1 MSIHKIVTLPDP
13 VLRTRAR
20 KIKVFDSKVQRLADD
35 MLETM
40 RAAPGVGLAAPQ
52 LGHSQRLILVEYA
65 ESPDDPEAPP
75 VPPKLFVVANPEI
88 VRHSTETVSANEGC
102 LSIPGYLGEVERF
115 QSITLRGYNLHGK
128 PLRVKATGWL
138 ARIFQHEIDHLDGV
152 LFIDRATQVWKVED
166 QEAVQVSPTQDE
178 SRKRQAVSGQQLAIS
193 SKQ

>member
-1 MSIHKIVTLPDP
+1 MSIREIVTLPDP

-20 KIKVFDSKVQRLADD
+20 KIKLFDSELQRVADE

-52 LGHSQRLILVEYA
+52 VGLSQRLILVEYA
-65 ESPDDPEAPP
+65 EPADDPEAPAK
-75 VPPKLFVVANPEI
+75 PPKLFVVANPEI
-88 VRHSTETVSANEGC
+88 VRHSTETVSGNEGC
-102 LSIPGYLGEVERF
+102 LSVPGYLDEVERY
-115 QSITLRGYNLHGK
+115 QSLTLKGFNPRGK

-166 QEAVQVSPTQDE
+166 EEASQVSPVRSE
-178 SRKRQAVSGQQLAIS
+178 RMQA
-193 SKQ
+193 